1 MSIGIDILITD
12 HYDLYDGMAI
22 DMLMIIIT
30 INDNWW
36 LLTFGHTTIDSMD
49 STIIIAND
57 RYNRRSSQ
65 PPRLNS

>member
-36 LLTFGHTTIDSMD
+36 LLTNGHTIIDSMD

-57 RYNRRSSQ
+57 HYNGDDDHYS
-65 PPRLNS
+65 NWCW